1 MGEGALGPVT
11 QLGGQGQI
19 CAMLAA
25 PAGWRTLPLEK
36 GPPLQSLIQRFGAL
50 FGAIAS
56 IGVPVILIIEGEP
69 PDVSETSAE
78 EILAH
83 WVGQG
88 DGALFTVWL
97 SSLIGLLLVFWGLW
111 ANSALRDRGATLL
124 APAAVVGTIF
134 LAVGIGVD
142 AASRLALLEAAEHIP
157 LESVVAISATLQYL
171 YLPFLFGMFLIT
183 ISVSATAKQTGL
195 IPSWLAWVGYATALI
210 LVIPHEVS
218 FLGFMVF
225 LPWMLITGIIMFR
238 KAGAAA

>member
-1 MGEGALGPVT
+1 MLVAPV
-11 QLGGQGQI
+11 
-19 CAMLAA
+19 
-25 PAGWRTLPLEK
+25 GWRTLPLVKEL
-36 GPPLQSLIQRFGAL
+36 PLQNFIQRFGAL
-50 FGAIAS
+50 FGSIS
-56 IGVPVILIIEGEP
+56 VIGVFVMTMIEGDP
-69 PDVSETSAE
+69 PDVSEKTAE

-97 SSLIGLLLVFWGLW
+97 SVLIGLLMVFWGLW
-111 ANSALRDRGATLL
+111 TNSALRDRGATLL

-142 AASRLALLEAAEHIP
+142 AAARVALLDAAEHIP
-157 LESVVAISATLQYL
+157 LESVVAVSAILQYL

-210 LVIPHEVS
+210 LVIPHWVS
-218 FLGFMVF
+218 FFGFMVF
-225 LPWMLITGIIMFR
+225 IPWMVITGISMFR

>member
-1 MGEGALGPVT
+1 MLTPPV
-11 QLGGQGQI
+11 
-19 CAMLAA
+19 
-25 PAGWRTLPLEK
+25 GWRTLPLVKEF
-36 GPPLQSLIQRFGAL
+36 PLQNFIQRFGAL
-50 FGAIAS
+50 FRSIS
-56 IGVPVILIIEGEP
+56 VIGVFVMTMIEGEP

-88 DGALFTVWL
+88 AATLFTAWL
-97 SSLIGLLLVFWGLW
+97 MVPIGLLLLFWGLW

-134 LAVGIGVD
+134 MAVGIGVD
-142 AASRLALLEAAEHIP
+142 AASRIALLEAAEHIP

-183 ISVSATAKQTGL
+183 ISMSATAKQTGL

>member
-1 MGEGALGPVT
+1 M
-11 QLGGQGQI
+11 QNF
-19 CAMLAA
+19 
-25 PAGWRTLPLEK
+25 
-36 GPPLQSLIQRFGAL
+36 IQRFGAL
-50 FGAIAS
+50 FGSIS
-56 IGVPVILIIEGEP
+56 VIGVFVMTMIEGEP

-88 DGALFTVWL
+88 DGALFTTWL
-97 SSLIGLLLVFWGLW
+97 MVPIGLLLVFWGLW

-142 AASRLALLEAAEHIP
+142 AASRVALLEAAEHIP
-157 LESVVAISATLQYL
+157 LESVVAISAILQYL

-218 FLGFMVF
+218 FLAVGVF
-225 LPWMLITGIIMFR
+225 FPWMATASALMFR
-238 KAGAAA
+238 KASAAA

>member
-1 MGEGALGPVT
+1 
-11 QLGGQGQI
+11 
-19 CAMLAA
+19 MLAA

-36 GPPLQSLIQRFGAL
+36 GPPLQNFIQRFGAL
-50 FGAIAS
+50 FGAVAF
-56 IGVPVILIIEGEP
+56 IGVFVMTMIEGEP

-157 LESVVAISATLQYL
+157 LESVVAISAILQYL

-218 FLGFMVF
+218 FLAVGVF
-225 LPWMLITGIIMFR
+225 FPWIATASALMFR

>member
-1 MGEGALGPVT
+1 
-11 QLGGQGQI
+11 
-19 CAMLAA
+19 MLAA

-36 GPPLQSLIQRFGAL
+36 GPPLQNFIQRFGAL
-50 FGAIAS
+50 FGAVAF
-56 IGVPVILIIEGEP
+56 IGVFVMTMIEGEP

-97 SSLIGLLLVFWGLW
+97 SVLIGLLLLFWGLW
-111 ANSALRDRGATLL
+111 ANSALRDRGAPLL

-157 LESVVAISATLQYL
+157 LESVVAISAILQYL

-218 FLGFMVF
+218 FLAVGVF
-225 LPWMLITGIIMFR
+225 FPWMATASALMFR

>member
-1 MGEGALGPVT
+1 M
-11 QLGGQGQI
+11 QNF
-19 CAMLAA
+19 
-25 PAGWRTLPLEK
+25 
-36 GPPLQSLIQRFGAL
+36 IQRFGAL
-50 FGAIAS
+50 FGAVAF
-56 IGVPVILIIEGEP
+56 IGVFVMTMIEGEP

-97 SSLIGLLLVFWGLW
+97 SVLIGLLFLFWGLW

-124 APAAVVGTIF
+124 APAAAVGAIF
-134 LAVGIGVD
+134 IAVGIGVD
-142 AASRLALLEAAEHIP
+142 AASRVALLEAAEHIP
-157 LESVVAISATLQYL
+157 LESVVAISAILQYL

-218 FLGFMVF
+218 FLGFGVF
-225 LPWMLITGIIMFR
+225 VPWMVMTCISMFR

>member
-1 MGEGALGPVT
+1 
-11 QLGGQGQI
+11 
-19 CAMLAA
+19 MLAA

-36 GPPLQSLIQRFGAL
+36 GPPLQNFIQRFGAL
-50 FGAIAS
+50 FGAVAF
-56 IGVPVILIIEGEP
+56 IGVFVMTMIEGEP

-157 LESVVAISATLQYL
+157 LESVVAISAILQYL

-183 ISVSATAKQTGL
+183 ISMSATAKQTGL

-225 LPWMLITGIIMFR
+225 FPWMLITSISMFR
-238 KAGAAA
+238 KASAAA